1 MRLFT
6 TLLAITLALAG
17 SLAQA
22 QAYRWVDKDGKTRYG
37 DFPPPGVK
45 AKSLKPPAEPPAPP
59 AASAGAAKDTK
70 DAKAGAAKPP
80 VNPEQAFKERQL
92 KAKEE
97 AEKAEKERA
106 EAERLQK
113 NCAALQGNL
122 RALEGGQRI
131 ATTNAQ
137 GERAVLDDAGRQ
149 VQIAETKAEIAK
161 TCK

>member
-1 MRLFT
+1 MSLST
-6 TLLAITLALAG
+6 VLLAIMFVFV
-17 SLAQA
+17 SDLAQA

-45 AKSLKPPAEPPAPP
+45 AKSLRPPAEPASAPP
-59 AASAGAAKDTK
+59 VVKATAKDS
-70 DAKAGAAKPP
+70 KAGAAKPP
-80 VNPEQAFKERQL
+80 VNPEQAFRERQL

-97 AEKAEKERA
+97 AEKADKERA
-106 EAERLQK
+106 DAERTKK
-113 NCAALQGNL
+113 NCDALQGNL

-137 GERAVLDDAGRQ
+137 GERAILDDAGRQ
-149 VQIAETKAEIAK
+149 TQIAEIKAEIAK